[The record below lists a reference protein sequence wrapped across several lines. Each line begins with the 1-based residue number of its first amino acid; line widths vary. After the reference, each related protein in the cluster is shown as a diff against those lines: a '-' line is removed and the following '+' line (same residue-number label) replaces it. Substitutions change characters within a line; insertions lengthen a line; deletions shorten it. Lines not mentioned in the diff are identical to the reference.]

1 MGMVFRTVKK
11 EDKRFEIKKPEE
23 KVASKE
29 WREWSVTRHGGSAI
43 DLLCGDYWVCSAF
56 DGLKTG

>member
-1 MGMVFRTVKK
+1 VKSEGTMGMVFRTVKK

-29 WREWSVTRHGGSAI
+29 
-43 DLLCGDYWVCSAF
+43 
-56 DGLKTG
+56 